1 MELKIKSTK
10 LGKTLT
16 FFMSSDGGYIF
27 VDTNG
32 KEGTLGEQICSNGM
46 TNCGSCLSATEETFE
61 KVCRNWLRK
70 HIRVCEGE

>member
-10 LGKTLT
+10 LDKTFT
-16 FFMSSDGGYIF
+16 FFWGGSYVY

-32 KEGTLGEQICSNGM
+32 REGTLGEQICSNGL
-46 TNCGSCLSATEETFE
+46 TNCGSCLTATEETFE